1 MPTLRRNSL
10 RNAGMLT
17 AVLCVMVGGTWTAIS
32 TTTNH
37 LLYQNATTTARNWA
51 QFLATNVAD
60 LEHIAAGEQP
70 SAASMAFFQGAA
82 RPGQV
87 FRYEIFN
94 RDGFSQLVAER
105 GRIAF
110 VDLSEF
116 NADAARSIATGQPIV
131 DAEDG
136 NSADEPTYFAHAYIP
151 IVVDGRSVAVVAAS
165 VDQTE
170 QRNSFHKAF
179 SLVAVSLCLL
189 SAFSFG
195 VPVIAWWRRTREK
208 EQADQRIRFL
218 AFHDALT
225 GLANRA
231 QFIEGLDQA
240 LGAIPLRHAGLAVHF
255 IDLDH
260 FKDIN
265 DTLGHDG
272 GDTLLKTVAERLQA
286 VVSSGDVVARFG
298 GDEFVVLQCGVNDK
312 KQVETFGLQLVSAL
326 RNPIKY
332 KEHEIVATVSIGVAL
347 APADGS
353 TSERLLKSADLALYR
368 SKADGRNCIRFFLP
382 DMDAELQSRLE
393 MERIIRDAVAH
404 DSFELHYQPLFE
416 VASRRLTGFEALIRL
431 PGPDGKL
438 IPPMSFIP
446 VAEEMRLIDR
456 IGTWVLREACKTAM
470 TWPNHLTIA
479 VNLSPA
485 QFEMGSVSSNVAA
498 VLQETGLD
506 PRRLELE
513 ITESLLLGDS
523 EPVLAELR
531 KLKAMGVSIAMDDFG
546 TGYSSLSYLWRFP
559 FDKIKIDRSFMQGSD
574 GSNHDAQTVVKTIIA
589 LGRELHMRITVEG
602 VETALQ
608 AEFLRE
614 VNGDQAQ
621 GYFFGRPMPASK
633 IPATLL
639 SDAARD
645 SRHHRGSMR
654 AA

>member
-1 MPTLRRNSL
+1 MLTSVRNSL
-10 RNAGMLT
+10 RNVGVLAV
-17 AVLCVMVGGTWTAIS
+17 VLCIMIGGTWAAIRI
-32 TTTNH
+32 TTDH
-37 LLYQNATTTARNWA
+37 LLYQNATTTARSWA
-51 QFLATNVAD
+51 QFLANNVAD

-94 RDGFSQLVAER
+94 RDGFSQLVVER

-110 VDLSEF
+110 VDLSDL
-116 NADAARSIATGQPIV
+116 NADAARSGTSGQPIV
-131 DAEDG
+131 DAKEGEFSDR
-136 NSADEPTYFAHAYIP
+136 PTYIAHAYIP
-151 IVVDGRSVAVVAAS
+151 IMADGRLAAIVAAY

-179 SLVAVSLCLL
+179 SIVAISLCLL
-189 SAFSFG
+189 SALSFG

-218 AFHDALT
+218 AYHDALT

-231 QFIEGLDQA
+231 QFIERLDQA
-240 LGAIPLRHAGLAVHF
+240 LGAMSSRHAGLAVHF
-255 IDLDH
+255 LDLDH

-272 GDTLLKTVAERLQA
+272 GDILLKTVAERLLA
-286 VVSSGDVVARFG
+286 AVSSVDVVGRLG

-312 KQVETFGLQLVSAL
+312 KHAETFGLQLISAL

-332 KEHEIVATVSIGVAL
+332 KEHEIVATVSVGVAL
-347 APADGS
+347 APVDGS
-353 TSERLLKSADLALYR
+353 LSERLLKSADLALYR
-368 SKADGRNCIRFFLP
+368 SKADGRNCIRFFSP

-393 MERIIRDAVAH
+393 MERIIRDAVAR

-416 VASRRLTGFEALIRL
+416 VAGRRLTGFEALIRL

-446 VAEEMRLIDR
+446 VAEEMRLIDK
-456 IGTWVLREACKTAM
+456 IGTWVLREACRTAA
-470 TWPNHLTIA
+470 TWPNHLTVA
-479 VNLSPA
+479 VNLSPT
-485 QFEMGSVSSNVAA
+485 QFEMGSVSSIVAG
-498 VLQETGLD
+498 VLQETGLE

-523 EPVLAELR
+523 ESVLEELR

-574 GSNHDAQTVVKTIIA
+574 SSNQDAQTVVKTIIA

-602 VETALQ
+602 VETSQQ
-608 AEFLRE
+608 AEFLRD
-614 VNGDQAQ
+614 VDGDQAQ

-639 SDAARD
+639 ADATREIRQ
-645 SRHHRGSMR
+645 RHESMQ